1 MLETTEITAILP
13 FRAHLEAARAVRGHA
28 QELPARWRPR
38 ATLARPAESYDAT
51 FASLNPDEG
60 VLIPAA
66 SRPAGVVWRLHPAS
80 FSAGP
85 AVARHPRGALA

>member
-38 ATLARPAESYDAT
+38 ATLARASEAYDAV
-51 FASLNPDEG
+51 FAGLNPDEG

-66 SRPAGVVWRLHPAS
+66 SRPAGIVWRLHPAS
-80 FSAGP
+80 TPAGP
-85 AVARHPRGALA
+85 AVARRPRGALA